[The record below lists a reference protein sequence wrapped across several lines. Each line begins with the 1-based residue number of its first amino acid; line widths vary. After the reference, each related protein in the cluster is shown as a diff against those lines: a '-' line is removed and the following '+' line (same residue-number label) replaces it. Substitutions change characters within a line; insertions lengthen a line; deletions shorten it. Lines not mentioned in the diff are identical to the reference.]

1 MSKLAIFILI
11 LVIIFVSK
19 FLRQLAFG
27 RSDSI
32 ALEIAIC
39 SFIYNLITAVKASAS
54 VREFIDNEL
63 MRCLVLFFMAFV
75 IAMVHHYYK
84 EMSMQ
89 QLEAIL
95 QKLRMLK
102 KYSEYS
108 QEEDTVLE
116 EKILEHTYMIARQS
130 IDVWY
135 SQFAD
140 ILFYRFLKK
149 VDSSEEKSFKKK
161 KSLVRWGFADI
172 LNNLPVMRYSAETK
186 LTDKDLNINNKR
198 QITGM
203 VIFDLMQFL
212 SLAVAIRLI

>member
-95 QKLRMLK
+95 QRLRMLK
-102 KYSEYS
+102 KYSENS

-116 EKILEHTYMIARQS
+116 EKILEH
-130 IDVWY
+130 
-135 SQFAD
+135 
-140 ILFYRFLKK
+140 
-149 VDSSEEKSFKKK
+149 
-161 KSLVRWGFADI
+161 
-172 LNNLPVMRYSAETK
+172 MRSVVTVE
-186 LTDKDLNINNKR
+186 
-198 QITGM
+198 
-203 VIFDLMQFL
+203 
-212 SLAVAIRLI
+212 